1 MSSSPFIDKLHKH
14 YKIGPNVE
22 SSTATSDETSANMST
37 TTNNTTRDD
46 ERGFQKTENFTVMD
60 PRQANFQETGK
71 LVGFLSQ
78 LIQ

>member
-14 YKIGPNVE
+14 YKIGPTV
-22 SSTATSDETSANMST
+22 ETSAITSDKKSSTMST
-37 TTNNTTRDD
+37 SANSTTRED

-71 LVGFLSQ
+71 RSF
-78 LIQ
+78 